1 MIQVICKSSIAI
13 PLPSVICFIGADQS
27 KHIQV
32 MVVRNATGMIKKNTR
47 FAELIKMYPNVL
59 NEDLLPGAIGVNGAL
74 VTENV
79 EKEEE

>member
-1 MIQVICKSSIAI
+1 MA
-13 PLPSVICFIGADQS
+13 G
-27 KHIQV
+27 
-32 MVVRNATGMIKKNTR
+32 RNATGMIKKNTR

-79 EKEEE
+79 EREEE